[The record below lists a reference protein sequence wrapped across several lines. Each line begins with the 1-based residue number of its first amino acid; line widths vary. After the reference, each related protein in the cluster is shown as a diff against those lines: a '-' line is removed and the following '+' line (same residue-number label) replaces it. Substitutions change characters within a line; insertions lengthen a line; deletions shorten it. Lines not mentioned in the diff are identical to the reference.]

1 MQMWGHGEVWMN
13 GVFQKW
19 DGRKKWKREVGSA
32 KMTQVKRTKEYS
44 STRGGQEMTPS
55 VPNPT
60 EQPHSVGLVFLVVIV
75 PLVLLAGLAWWLW
88 KRW

>member
-1 MQMWGHGEVWMN
+1 
-13 GVFQKW
+13 
-19 DGRKKWKREVGSA
+19 
-32 KMTQVKRTKEYS
+32 
-44 STRGGQEMTPS
+44 MTPS

-60 EQPHSVGLVFLVVIV
+60 EQPPSMGLVFLVVIV